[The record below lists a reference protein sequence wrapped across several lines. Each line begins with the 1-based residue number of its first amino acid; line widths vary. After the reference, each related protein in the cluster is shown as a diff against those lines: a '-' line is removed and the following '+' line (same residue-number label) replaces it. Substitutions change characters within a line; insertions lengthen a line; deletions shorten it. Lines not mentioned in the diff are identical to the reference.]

1 MSLNKRLF
9 TGGIPPQPEN
19 CISCG
24 TSSASP
30 PSNISWVSKFTGAVN
45 NTRAMTGSQA
55 NKERIY
61 NFTTAAYT
69 LNQYKT
75 SVAGNFSNANVTNS
89 NVNTSGS
96 GGFYHYGLTISPC
109 GNHFISC
116 DSGSSVYYHGLN
128 VANEDISNF
137 TTDYPKTFTYIN
149 ANKSFATAQPMYSC
163 NGNYLFFI
171 SRGGTSNSQRFTLG
185 TANDPD
191 TANAV
196 QTSNNSSVS
205 YYTASIN
212 FSGTRIWTYEA
223 SNKLVAYSLSTAYD
237 LTTRGTTPVR
247 TFDLDS
253 AITSGGST
261 RGTTLY
267 YVWVN
272 YGENFAVAMGEGNA
286 ETHTFNLS

>member
-9 TGGIPPQPEN
+9 AGGIAPQPSN

-24 TSSASP
+24 TSATNP

-45 NTRAMTGSQA
+45 GTRAMTGSQA

-75 SVAGNFSNANVTNS
+75 SSAGNFTNANVTNT

-109 GNHFISC
+109 GNHFISS
-116 DSGSSVYYHGLN
+116 DSGSNVYYHGLN

-137 TTDYPKTFTYIN
+137 TTDYPKSFTYIN
-149 ANKSFATAQPMYSC
+149 ANKNFATAQPMYSC
-163 NGNYLFFI
+163 DGTYLFFI
-171 SRGGTSNSQRFTLG
+171 SRNSGNNSQRYTLA

-196 QTSNNSSVS
+196 QTHTNGTG

-212 FSGTRIWTYEA
+212 YSGTRIWTYQA
-223 SNKLVAYSLSTAYD
+223 SNKLVAYSLSTAFD

-272 YGENFAVAMGEGNA
+272 YAENFAVAMGEGNA